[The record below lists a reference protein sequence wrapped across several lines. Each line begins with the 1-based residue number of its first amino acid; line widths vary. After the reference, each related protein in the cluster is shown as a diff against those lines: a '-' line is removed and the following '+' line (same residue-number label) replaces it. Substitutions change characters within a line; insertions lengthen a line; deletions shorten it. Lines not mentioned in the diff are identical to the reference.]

1 MRAPRRWSITVDRAL
16 LTVALILVILL
27 AAYGLLVGWRH
38 RAARQSDFPE
48 LPVAGEDLGEE
59 LTPPIGG
66 LYVSTTAAGHWQDRV
81 VARGLGRRAAAT
93 VHLFAAGI
101 LIDRVGESA
110 LFLPAADV
118 RAVGT
123 APGIAGKVMG
133 MPDGILIVTW
143 DLAGTGLDSGIRVND
158 LEAQAQWLVAAER
171 IFPGR
176 PGNIDNDGART

>member
-1 MRAPRRWSITVDRAL
+1 MDRTV
-16 LTVALILVILL
+16 LTIGLVLVILL

-48 LPVAGEDLGEE
+48 LPEVPADLGAE
-59 LTPPIGG
+59 LTAPITG
-66 LYVSTTAAGHWQDRV
+66 LYVSSTAAGHWQDRI

-93 VHLFAAGI
+93 VHLYEAGI
-101 LIDRVGESA
+101 LIARAGESE

-133 MPDGILIVTW
+133 MPDGILVLTW
-143 DLAGTGLDSGIRVND
+143 DLAGTALDSGVRIND
-158 LEAQAQWLVAAER
+158 LEAQAQWLTAAEQR
-171 IFPGR
+171 FPGR
-176 PGNIDNDGART
+176 PKDDIDNDGART